1 MEKRLLRTFPS
12 LASEPECYLIYDK
25 AVAPFA
31 AQLLSGGAFRGSLA
45 LTVSDAGKTMD
56 TVLDICRYLMNA
68 GATRQAL
75 VVALGGGTLT
85 DMAGFAAAIYKRGIR
100 YANIPT
106 TLLAQVDAGIGGKT
120 GVNLDGYKNMIGA
133 FRQPEW
139 VWLWSEVLSTLP
151 AREFRCGLAELLKT
165 FLVADASLY
174 ASAVHFF
181 AASSSNMPVSE
192 DGSGK
197 KASSSSNNAQFE
209 DGTPLFRAASSI
221 MPVFEDGLMDL
232 VYKAAEI
239 KEAITER
246 DPYDLGERRKLNLG
260 HTFAHAIEHVA
271 LQRGDDIRH
280 GEAVAM
286 GIILAARL
294 SEALAVMP
302 GECGASKLAADF
314 AACGL
319 PVECPYP
326 LVELVEAMNKDKKGE
341 NDGVRFV
348 LLRRI
353 GETEEI
359 VLRPEELLRLL

>member
-1 MEKRLLRTFPS
+1 MEKRLLRTLPS

-31 AQLLSGGAFRGSLA
+31 TQLLSGGAFRGSLA
-45 LTVSDAGKTMD
+45 LSISDAGKTMD
-56 TVLDICRYLMNA
+56 TVLDICRYLMES

-85 DMAGFAAAIYKRGIR
+85 DMAGFAASIYKRGIR

-139 VWLWSEVLSTLP
+139 VWLWPVVLSTLP

-174 ASAVHFF
+174 ASAVRLF
-181 AASSSNMPVSE
+181 AVSSPKMPISE
-192 DGSGK
+192 DGPLN
-197 KASSSSNNAQFE
+197 KASLSSYDAQFE
-209 DGTPLFRAASSI
+209 DGTPLLGSASLK
-221 MPVFEDGLMDL
+221 MPVFEDELMDW
-232 VYKAAEI
+232 VHRAAEI
-239 KEAITER
+239 KAGITEQ
-246 DPYDLGERRKLNLG
+246 DLYETGERRKLNLG

-280 GEAVAM
+280 GEAVSM

-294 SEALAVMP
+294 SEASLA
-302 GECGASKLAADF
+302 GRLAADF

-319 PVECPYP
+319 PVACPYP
-326 LVELVEAMNKDKKGE
+326 VEALVDAMARDKKAE
-341 NDGVRFV
+341 TEGVRFV

-353 GETEEI
+353 GETEEK

>member
-1 MEKRLLRTFPS
+1 MEKRLLKTLPS
-12 LASEPECYLIYDK
+12 LASEPECYLVYDK

-31 AQLLSGGAFRGSLA
+31 AQLLAGGAFRGSLA
-45 LTVSDAGKTMD
+45 LSISDAGKTMD
-56 TVLDICRYLMNA
+56 TVLDICRYLMES

-85 DMAGFAAAIYKRGIR
+85 DMAGFAASIYKRGIR

-139 VWLWSEVLSTLP
+139 VWFWPEVLSTLP

-174 ASAVHFF
+174 AAAVRLFADLSSQSAFPEDKFMVL
-181 AASSSNMPVSE
+181 AGLSSKT
-192 DGSGK
+192 G
-197 KASSSSNNAQFE
+197 
-209 DGTPLFRAASSI
+209 
-221 MPVFEDGLMDL
+221 VFEDKLRDL
-232 VYKAAEI
+232 IGNAAEI
-239 KEAITER
+239 KAGITER
-246 DPYDLGERRKLNLG
+246 DPYDRGERRKLNLG

-280 GEAVAM
+280 GEAVSM

-294 SEALAVMP
+294 SEASLA
-302 GECGASKLAADF
+302 GRLAADF

-319 PVECPYP
+319 PVACPYP
-326 LVELVEAMNKDKKGE
+326 VDALVDAMNRDKKAE
-341 NDGVRFV
+341 TEGVRFV

-353 GETEEI
+353 GETEEK

>member
-1 MEKRLLRTFPS
+1 MEKRLLRTLPS
-12 LASEPECYLIYDK
+12 LACELECYLVYDK

-45 LTVSDAGKTMD
+45 LSVSDAGKTMD

-68 GATRQAL
+68 GATRQAF

-139 VWLWSEVLSTLP
+139 VWLWPETLSTLP
-151 AREFRCGLAELLKT
+151 AREYRCGLAELLKT
-165 FLVADASLY
+165 FLVADA
-174 ASAVHFF
+174 
-181 AASSSNMPVSE
+181 AAYEQALRCPEAM
-192 DGSGK
+192 
-197 KASSSSNNAQFE
+197 A
-209 DGTPLFRAASSI
+209 
-221 MPVFEDGLMDL
+221 M
-232 VYKAAEI
+232 KAAEI

-246 DPYDLGERRKLNLG
+246 DPYDRGERRKLNLG

-294 SEALAVMP
+294 GEALAVMP
-302 GECGASKLAADF
+302 GECRASKLAADF

-326 LVELVEAMNKDKKGE
+326 LAELVEAMNKDKKGE

-353 GETEEI
+353 GETEEK

>member
-1 MEKRLLRTFPS
+1 MEKRLLKTLPS
-12 LASEPECYLIYDK
+12 LACERECYLVYDK

-85 DMAGFAAAIYKRGIR
+85 DMAGFAAAIYKRGVR

-139 VWLWSEVLSTLP
+139 VWLWPETLSTLP
-151 AREFRCGLAELLKT
+151 AREYRCGLAELLKT
-165 FLVADASLY
+165 FLVADAALY
-174 ASAVHFF
+174 ASAVRFF
-181 AASSSNMPVSE
+181 SELSSQSAFSEDKSMVSAGLSSKTGVSE
-192 DGSGK
+192 DK
-197 KASSSSNNAQFE
+197 
-209 DGTPLFRAASSI
+209 LR
-221 MPVFEDGLMDL
+221 DL
-232 VYKAAEI
+232 IGKAAEI
-239 KEAITER
+239 KEGIVER
-246 DPYDLGERRKLNLG
+246 DPYDRGERRKLNLG

-294 SEALAVMP
+294 GEALRADYPDKPGNDENVMP
-302 GECGASKLAADF
+302 GECRASRLAADF

-319 PVECPYP
+319 PVACPYP
-326 LVELVEAMNKDKKGE
+326 VAELVEAMNKDKKGE
-341 NDGVRFV
+341 SKGVCFV

-353 GETEEI
+353 GETEEK
-359 VLRPEELLRLL
+359 VLQPEELLRLL

>member
-1 MEKRLLRTFPS
+1 MEKRLLRTLPS

-31 AQLLSGGAFRGSLA
+31 AQLLAGGAFRGSLA
-45 LTVSDAGKTMD
+45 LSISDAGKTMD
-56 TVLDICRYLMNA
+56 TVLDICRYLMES

-139 VWLWSEVLSTLP
+139 VWLWPVVLSTLP

-181 AASSSNMPVSE
+181 AASSSNMPVFEDESWEMVSPSSNSAFSE
-192 DGSGK
+192 DRTPFSDSP
-197 KASSSSNNAQFE
+197 SSKLPVSE
-209 DGTPLFRAASSI
+209 D
-221 MPVFEDGLMDL
+221 ELMDW
-232 VYKAAEI
+232 VYRAAEI
-239 KEAITER
+239 KAGITER
-246 DPYDLGERRKLNLG
+246 DLYETGERRKLNLG
-260 HTFAHAIEHVA
+260 HTFAHAIEYVA
-271 LQRGDDIRH
+271 SQRGDDIRH
-280 GEAVAM
+280 GEAVSM

-294 SEALAVMP
+294 SEASLA
-302 GECGASKLAADF
+302 ERLAADF

-319 PVECPYP
+319 PVACPYP
-326 LVELVEAMNKDKKGE
+326 MEALVEAMNRDKKGE
-341 NDGVRFV
+341 AEGVRFV

-353 GETEEI
+353 GETEEK

>member
-1 MEKRLLRTFPS
+1 MEKRLLKNLPS
-12 LASEPECYLIYDK
+12 LACELECYLVYDK

-45 LTVSDAGKTMD
+45 LSVLDAGKTMD

-139 VWLWSEVLSTLP
+139 VWLWPETLSTLP
-151 AREFRCGLAELLKT
+151 AREYRCGLAELLKT
-165 FLVADASLY
+165 FLVADA
-174 ASAVHFF
+174 
-181 AASSSNMPVSE
+181 AAYEQALRCPEAM
-192 DGSGK
+192 
-197 KASSSSNNAQFE
+197 A
-209 DGTPLFRAASSI
+209 
-221 MPVFEDGLMDL
+221 M
-232 VYKAAEI
+232 KAAEI

-246 DPYDLGERRKLNLG
+246 DPYDRGERRKLNLG

-294 SEALAVMP
+294 GEASLSARLSEALAVMP
-302 GECGASKLAADF
+302 SECRASRLAADF

-326 LVELVEAMNKDKKGE
+326 MEALVEAIARDKKGE
-341 NDGVRFV
+341 SDGVRFV

-353 GETEEI
+353 GETEEK
-359 VLRPEELLRLL
+359 VLRPEEILRLL